1 MNKTLFKIIGVVIT
15 IAAVAFMIMIVR
27 TVLKSGIT
35 GVS

>member
-27 TVLKSGIT
+27 NVLKSGIP
-35 GVS
+35 GVN